1 MKSLH
6 RKEEKREAGTSDER
20 SQSGKEKKER
30 KKMYVISKESE
41 PASRGDRFP
50 ARRHRRSLRAE
61 ENETSDA
68 VSSLKGSTY
77 VGHDYKFKLKLI
89 IVFVLIRTAAC
100 AGLI

>member
-1 MKSLH
+1 M
-6 RKEEKREAGTSDER
+6 
-20 SQSGKEKKER
+20 ER
-30 KKMYVISKESE
+30 KKKRGKNVRNIERVGAGE
-41 PASRGDRFP
+41 SRGDRFP